1 MGNKKPCFRRGKQG
15 WKSYGSYDRIT
26 CLPKVYRG
34 CYTRPDVVSCLPIDS
49 G

>member
-26 CLPKVYRG
+26 CLPKAYRG
-34 CYTRPDVVSCLPIDS
+34 YTQSDVYSDYLIGS